1 MSPCIAAIVSKHNH
15 REILIASYKAAR
27 NYACS
32 DGHGDGPLLL
42 NVASRAGQLLAEHGS
57 AASAL
62 RFECDATFYSAG
74 VRSYLRLVLAEERGM
89 MLAADDGREARR
101 TMPTIS
107 DESEQDGAEVE

>member
-1 MSPCIAAIVSKHNH
+1 MSPSIALIVSQHTL
-15 REILIASYKAAR
+15 RESLVGSYRAAR
-27 NYACS
+27 RYAC

-62 RFECDATFYSAG
+62 RFESDATFYSAG

-101 TMPTIS
+101 TMVTIS
-107 DESEQDGAEVE
+107 DETAPDGVAVE

>member
-1 MSPCIAAIVSKHNH
+1 MNHSIARIVSH
-15 REILIASYKAAR
+15 RESLITSYKAAR
-27 NYACS
+27 AYAC

-74 VRSYLRLVLAEERGM
+74 VRTYLRLVLDEERGM

-107 DESEQDGAEVE
+107 DEAEQ